1 MAELGNA
8 PNVIGRYELLT
19 RLATGGMA
27 ELFLARERG
36 LAGLERL
43 VVVKRIL
50 PHLADEPS
58 FVEMFLREARIVAR
72 LSHPN
77 VVQIYE
83 LGQEAESYHI
93 AMEYIHGSTIRELLV
108 LAQKSDAQM
117 PCDVA
122 VAVAEQACRGLEAA
136 HELKDLDGKP
146 LGLVHRDVSPHNLM
160 CTTDGHIKLL
170 DFGVAKSTSASVEAT
185 YSGNLK
191 GKFAYLSP
199 EQCRHEPLDR
209 RSDVFA
215 IGIVMWEM
223 LTMRRLFK
231 RKTELQM
238 MQAIIGGDI
247 PPPGRFREDVPQAL
261 EDVVLRALATERDD
275 RFQTAEEMRQALV
288 AAANTGGLELDEKR
302 VAAFL
307 NDIAG
312 GRLAERQ
319 ATVESACERELT
331 VAERRRLL
339 HMTGTSS
346 RAEAGSQTGS
356 GPTIVETPTGTDKTQ
371 QAAADRIQELVEAD
385 RKEVTGTSD
394 TSERTAVERP
404 DTHSGGDEGT
414 DGQASSPA
422 PDPSLEKSITETK
435 LSQSDQ
441 AQGPLSGNRLPVL
454 FGAALVTIVV
464 GLGLFLSTGILEF
477 GSSSEEEELVDM
489 IGDVSVSGEPITLGW
504 APTIDREVLEQ
515 EVAPLHRYLERETG
529 RPVPMVVADDYTELS
544 RMLRRGEVTAAIFP
558 PTLYVLTSEQD
569 RDVEF
574 MAMREFDG
582 TASSD
587 GHLLVR
593 RGEGISE
600 LEDLEGA
607 RFCFVDQAS
616 TSGRLLPRHH
626 IRREGYE
633 PDEFVGSVHWSGD
646 HFQSMR
652 DLIDGEC
659 DAAAVYSGAY
669 LSADEYDIPSA
680 RVSTLAQTGQL
691 PQDVVAVGEHT
702 EQGDR
707 DVLID
712 ALLDFDPQQEFEVP
726 RLGQNQ
732 RITGF
737 LEQDEE
743 QFDHL
748 RSVVRQEGIEIEDL

>member
-215 IGIVMWEM
+215 MGIVMWEM

-247 PPPGRFREDVPQAL
+247 PPPGRFREDVPQEL

-275 RFQTAEEMRQALV
+275 RFQTAEEMRQALL
-288 AAANTGGLELDEKR
+288 ASADASGMALDEKK

-312 GRLAERQ
+312 ARLAERQ

-356 GPTIVETPTGTDKTQ
+356 GPTIVETPTGTEQTQ

-385 RKEVTGTSD
+385 REEATGPSD
-394 TSERTAVERP
+394 ASERTAVERP
-404 DTHSGGDEGT
+404 DARGDDSEG
-414 DGQASSPA
+414 PA
-422 PDPSLEKSITETK
+422 PSPSTEDSLEKSVTETK
-435 LSQSDQ
+435 LSQSDR
-441 AQGPLSGNRLPVL
+441 AQGPLGGNRLPVL

-464 GLGLFLSTGILEF
+464 GLGLFLGTGILEF
-477 GSSSEEEELVDM
+477 GSASDDEELVDM

-504 APTIDREVLEQ
+504 APTIDPEVLEQ

-529 RPVPMVVADDYTELS
+529 RPVPMVIADDYTGLS
-544 RMLRRGEVTAAIFP
+544 RMLRRGEVTAAVFP
-558 PTLYVLTSEQD
+558 PTLYVLTSERD
-569 RDVEF
+569 RAVEF
-574 MAMREFDG
+574 IAMREFDG

-593 RGEGISE
+593 RGEGISD
-600 LEDLEGA
+600 LKDLEGA

-626 IRREGYE
+626 IRREGYD

-652 DLIDGEC
+652 DLIAGEC
-659 DAAAVYSGAY
+659 EAAAVYSGAY
-669 LSADEYDIPSA
+669 LSADEYDIPTA

-691 PQDVVAVGEHT
+691 PQDVVAIGEHT
-702 EQGDR
+702 DDSDR
-707 DVLID
+707 ESLHE
-712 ALLDFDPQQEFEVP
+712 ALLEFDPEREFDVP

-743 QFDHL
+743 QFEHL
-748 RSVVRQEGIEIEDL
+748 RSVVRQEGIEIDDL